1 MKIGFVG
8 TGAITEAMVTGFLQ
22 APSPHMRILLSPR
35 SADRAARLAGRFP
48 DQVTVAHDNQAV
60 VDGSDIV
67 VLAVRPQVAEQVISD
82 LRFNAAQTVLS
93 VVATLGQDTLSRLV
107 APATNVVR
115 AVPLP
120 AVAQGVGA
128 TAITPADPAIVTLF
142 DRVGTAIA
150 VDGEDAY
157 AAMAAVTATM
167 STYFTFAT
175 TLAGWLAARGVPQ
188 DAARAYVAQ
197 ILGGLART
205 LQATPASDFPHLSRE
220 HETPGG
226 LNEQMR
232 STLERGG
239 VFEQIGKGLD
249 AILARHMGRGPS
261 A

>member
-1 MKIGFVG
+1 MSKLTGYLVG
-8 TGAITEAMVTGFLQ
+8 LDKEMDTGSRVHTTFQQTIAATGRLSSTDPNLQNIPVRTEAGR
-22 APSPHMRILLSPR
+22 RIR
-35 SADRAARLAGRFP
+35 EAF
-48 DQVTVAHDNQAV
+48 
-60 VDGSDIV
+60 
-67 VLAVRPQVAEQVISD
+67 
-82 LRFNAAQTVLS
+82 
-93 VVATLGQDTLSRLV
+93 
-107 APATNVVR
+107 
-115 AVPLP
+115 
-120 AVAQGVGA
+120 
-128 TAITPADPAIVTLF
+128 TAS
-142 DRVGTAIA
+142 A